1 VQGFF
6 MFVYFKK
13 IAALMRA
20 LVDGAQVDWLERER
34 ERGDYAQKNARQ
46 NYPSGRRLY

>member
-1 VQGFF
+1 

-34 ERGDYAQKNARQ
+34 RLRTKKRPPELSIRQ
-46 NYPSGRRLY
+46 APILI

>member
-1 VQGFF
+1 

-20 LVDGAQVDWLERER
+20 LVDGAQVDWLERE
-34 ERGDYAQKNARQ
+34 AITHKKTPARIIHPAGAYI
-46 NYPSGRRLY
+46 NLIA